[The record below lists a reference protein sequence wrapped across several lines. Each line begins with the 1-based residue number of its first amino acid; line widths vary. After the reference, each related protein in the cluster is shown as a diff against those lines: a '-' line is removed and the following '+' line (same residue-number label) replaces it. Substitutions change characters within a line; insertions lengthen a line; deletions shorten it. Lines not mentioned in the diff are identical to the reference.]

1 MPQTFRRDR
10 FTWLLYLL
18 LAFYGYFINI
28 LGPIT
33 PFLRSELGLSYTI
46 SSLHFA
52 AFAVGMLGVGLFGH
66 LLIRRV
72 GRWHALWIG
81 VVGLSLGALFLV
93 TGKTA
98 VITITASFL
107 MGLVGSLIIVI
118 VPAALSDL
126 HGELRAIPLSESNV
140 ISSLAATVAPLMVG
154 LFARSTGDWRL
165 ALATIAMTPVLLY
178 FGIGRGT
185 SRTALA
191 NRQDPAR
198 IRQPLPFLFWVYWLA
213 IVLAVAVEFCM
224 ILWSA
229 DYMETVLGL
238 SKADAAQG
246 VSVFLAAMIIGRYAG
261 SRLVQR
267 FSTSKVVSAAIVL
280 AGVGFLLFWRS
291 GSILPVLS
299 GLFITGL
306 GVASL
311 YPLILALAIGAA
323 NNNAVQASAR
333 ATLASGTAILILPL
347 VLGRLADAV
356 GIQMAYG
363 VVAILLVS
371 AFLIVQIAGR
381 RSSFATQ

>member
-33 PFLRSELGLSYTI
+33 PFLRSELGLSYTV

-93 TGKTA
+93 TGKTP
-98 VITITASFL
+98 VITIGASFL

-178 FGIGRGT
+178 FGIGKGT
-185 SRTALA
+185 SQTSLA
-191 NRQDPAR
+191 AREDPAR
-198 IRQPLPFLFWVYWLA
+198 TSRRLPLLFWIYWLA

-224 ILWSA
+224 IYWSA
-229 DYMETVLGL
+229 DYLESVLGL
-238 SKADAAQG
+238 SKANAAQA
-246 VSVFLAAMIIGRYAG
+246 VSVFLAAMIVGRYAG

-280 AGVGFLLFWRS
+280 AGVGFLLFWKS
-291 GSILPVLS
+291 GSLLPVLS

-306 GVASL
+306 GVATL

-323 NNNAVQASAR
+323 DNNAVQASAR
-333 ATLASGTAILILPL
+333 ATLASGTAILTLPL
-347 VLGRLADAV
+347 VLGRIADAV
-356 GIQMAYG
+356 GIQLAYG
-363 VVAILLVS
+363 VVAVLLVG

-381 RSSFATQ
+381 RSSFATR